1 MKVEFTREEIVTKSY
16 SMSLSRFMEQAFR
29 EAQLDKCDGKWYLRV
44 GVCSGLSSGYLNII
58 YTIELLESERHL
70 DFNTKS
76 NVKLVLKRHLQE
88 SNNV

>member
-16 SMSLSRFMEQAFR
+16 TMSLSRFMEQAFR
-29 EAQLDKCDGKWYLRV
+29 EAQLGKWDDKWYLRV
-44 GVCSGLSSGYLNII
+44 CVRSGLYPDYVNII

-70 DFNTKS
+70 DFNEKS

-88 SNNV
+88 G